1 MGEKMRDIYDLTDE
15 ELVKLFQE
23 GNEWCFNEIY
33 NRYSG
38 KLLGYATKH
47 IRSKEDAEEITN
59 TTFALTFKY
68 LNKFRGESSL
78 STWLYCILRN
88 QICNHFRI
96 IQRRG
101 DFITQSLEL
110 TNYCED
116 SPFSIVV
123 IDWNLPE
130 NHIIQRENMERI
142 IMAIDGLPD
151 IMMAAARL
159 YIIDK
164 LPIKV
169 IAQLLNCP
177 GGTIRSRTHRIRKY
191 LRDFPEEDE

>member
-1 MGEKMRDIYDLTDE
+1 M
-15 ELVKLFQE
+15 
-23 GNEWCFNEIY
+23 
-33 NRYSG
+33 
-38 KLLGYATKH
+38 
-47 IRSKEDAEEITN
+47 
-59 TTFALTFKY
+59 
-68 LNKFRGESSL
+68 
-78 STWLYCILRN
+78 RN

-130 NHIIQRENMERI
+130 NHIIQSENMERI
-142 IMAIDGLPD
+142 SMAIDGLPD
-151 IMMAAARL
+151 IMMATTRL

-191 LRDFPEEDE
+191 LRGFPEEDE

>member
-1 MGEKMRDIYDLTDE
+1 M
-15 ELVKLFQE
+15 
-23 GNEWCFNEIY
+23 
-33 NRYSG
+33 
-38 KLLGYATKH
+38 
-47 IRSKEDAEEITN
+47 
-59 TTFALTFKY
+59 
-68 LNKFRGESSL
+68 
-78 STWLYCILRN
+78 RN

-130 NHIIQRENMERI
+130 NHIMQRENMERI
-142 IMAIDGLPD
+142 IMAVSKLPEV
-151 IMMAAARL
+151 MAETAQL

-169 IAQLLNCP
+169 IA
-177 GGTIRSRTHRIRKY
+177 
-191 LRDFPEEDE
+191 